1 MGWQGVEGPRVYQG
15 PEVGVD
21 KNRPRCLK
29 IYLFPSVALHLTCDF
44 SSSKEQGIEF
54 LLLKA
59 KKQTIT
65 KKKTLVAAPKLPRT
79 YLHTLPNCPVYPSL
93 YVITILSRLLS
104 LPSNLNEHLGLP
116 LLR

>member
-65 KKKTLVAAPKLPRT
+65 KKKNFGGSTQAT
-79 YLHTLPNCPVYPSL
+79 QN
-93 YVITILSRLLS
+93 LSAYTA
-104 LPSNLNEHLGLP
+104 
-116 LLR
+116 